1 MTLGKF
7 LPLACCALLLTAQ
20 PAWSACSVGKA
31 TPEPVWISAPNAG
44 ASGFFYGVGVADIDG
59 ATPLAQARALAQT
72 RAGAD
77 AAQAI
82 QANVKSEVRTTEGK
96 VSEAG
101 RTVLREQFEA
111 IAQVSSTLSLRAMQA
126 SEQWI
131 DAGACRIWV
140 RVRVPES
147 EAVLARRTAVA
158 QTLAARIKALLVQA
172 ASGATEARARRSA
185 LIEAEQLLPLVEESL
200 ADGFVARSVRFQ
212 IDSLEAQVGAAG
224 GALGRYETGLARHA
238 EAFAALGAAVSN
250 TQRRAAAA
258 QALQTLLGALAAA
271 PPGSAAPP
279 FALDE
284 RVAALHRDANAP
296 CLGAQWFAAK
306 GKPVPAGMPAAA
318 SCDAAQVARERRT
331 LYLAGRPVALNCQLQ
346 LDGKRQP
353 WGKICA
359 LMQAQLAAEGA
370 VLLPKVDAGGVRIEL
385 SASGKLLQ
393 RTSDG
398 GQPQYS
404 FQGRMQASAQG
415 PEQLSIIDEYEGVT
429 GWNPISA
436 AMTSDLLAISV
447 FKKFNAALTAYW
459 ENQQ

>member
-1 MTLGKF
+1 MRTGTLLG
-7 LPLACCALLLTAQ
+7 LACCALLLTSR
-20 PAWSACSVGKA
+20 PAWSACSVGPV
-31 TPEPVWISAPNAG
+31 TPEPAWIGAPNAG
-44 ASGFFYGVGVADIDG
+44 AGGFFYGVGVADIDAG
-59 ATPLAQARALAQT
+59 TPLAQARQLAQT

-82 QANVKSEVRTTEGK
+82 QVNVKSEIRSTEGK

-101 RTVLREQFEA
+101 RTVLRTQFDA
-111 IAQVSSTLSLRAMQA
+111 IAQVSSSLSLRAMQA

-131 DAGACRIWV
+131 DAAACRIWV

-147 EAVLARRTAVA
+147 EAALARRSAVA
-158 QTLAARIKALLVQA
+158 QTLAARIKALLAQA
-172 ASGATEARARRSA
+172 ASGETEARARRTA
-185 LIEAEQLLPLVEESL
+185 LIEAEQLLPLVEENL
-200 ADGFVARSVRFQ
+200 ADGFVARAVRFQ

-224 GALGRYETGLARHA
+224 GALGRYESGLARHA
-238 EAFAALGAAVSN
+238 QAFAALGAAVSN

-284 RVAALHRDANAP
+284 RVATLHREANAP

-306 GKPVPAGMPAAA
+306 GKALPAGMGGA
-318 SCDAAQVARERRT
+318 CDALQVARERRA

-353 WGKICA
+353 WGKACA
-359 LMQAQLAAEGA
+359 LMQAQLAGEGA
-370 VLLPKVDAGGVRIEL
+370 VLLPEVDAGGVRIAL

-393 RTSDG
+393 RAGDG
-398 GQPQYS
+398 GQQQYS
-404 FQGRMQASAQG
+404 FQGRMQTSAQG
-415 PEQLSIIDEYEGVT
+415 PERLSIADDYEGVT

-436 AMTSDLLAISV
+436 AMASDLLAMAV
-447 FKKFNAALTAYW
+447 FKKFDAALTAYW
-459 ENQQ
+459 ENQR